1 MLRYLAGRLGRIAL
15 QVFGVVTLVFWLFR
29 LAGGDPATIILGA
42 NATQD
47 SVIELRHQ
55 MGLDRPM
62 AEQYVTY
69 LAKAL
74 TGDFGHSTS
83 YGEAVTRA
91 ILHSLAPTFS
101 LLVVAITSAVVVGVT
116 AGVVAALRPNGWFAR
131 GSLVLWVVVLAV
143 PNFWLGM
150 LLVQVFAVQLRVL
163 PAIGYGSP
171 ASLVLPGTAVAARL
185 VALIARL
192 TRVTVIE
199 VLGEDF
205 IVTARARGLSPA
217 RLVLVH
223 ALGPASPHILT
234 MIGLQAGYLLGGA
247 VVIEHLFSY
256 PGMGSLLLAAVSQ
269 RDYPLL
275 QGITLFFVAG
285 FLLINL
291 MTDLVGSKIDPRLRR
306 GVAAR

>member
-1 MLRYLAGRLGRIAL
+1 MPS
-15 QVFGVVTLVFWLFR
+15 GVVTLVFWLFR

-42 NATQD
+42 NATQE
-47 SVIELRHQ
+47 SVVELRHQ
-55 MGLDRPM
+55 MGLDRPL
-62 AEQYVTY
+62 AEQYVRY
-69 LAKAL
+69 LSKAF
-74 TGDFGHSTS
+74 TGDFGQSTS
-83 YGEAVTRA
+83 YGEKVTKV
-91 ILHSLAPTFS
+91 ILGSLAPTFS
-101 LLVVAITSAVVVGVT
+101 LLLIAVTSAVIVGVT

-131 GSLVLWVVVLAV
+131 GSLLLWVAVLAV

-150 LLVQVFAVQLRVL
+150 VLVQVFAVELGVL

-171 ASLVLPGTAVAARL
+171 ASLVLPATAVAARL

-199 VLGEDF
+199 VLGENF
-205 IVTARARGLSPA
+205 ITTARARGVSPV

-234 MIGLQAGYLLGGA
+234 MVGLQAGYLLGGA

-269 RDYPLL
+269 RDYALM

-291 MTDLVGSKIDPRLRR
+291 LTATSVHQSPHPTRTKLLARR
-306 GVAAR
+306 DST